1 MSNQEYPEDLGY
13 TAEHEWVR
21 LSDGT
26 ARVGITGYAQDAL
39 GDVVF
44 VTLPEVG
51 SEVTAGETCG
61 EVESTKSV
69 SDLFAPVSGTVTARN
84 DALDANPELVNSDPY
99 GDGWMFEVEVPSDQ
113 TPELMDAAA
122 YREQLR

>member
-1 MSNQEYPEDLGY
+1 MSNQEYPDDLGY

-21 LSDGT
+21 LTDGT

-44 VTLPEVG
+44 VTLPDVG
-51 SEVTAGETCG
+51 SSVTAGETCG

-69 SDLFAPVSGTVTARN
+69 SDLYAPVTGTVTARN

-99 GDGWMFEVEVPSDQ
+99 GEGWMFEVQVQGDA
-113 TPELMDAAA
+113 PELLDAAA

>member
-1 MSNQEYPEDLGY
+1 MTNQEYPDDLGY

-21 LSDGT
+21 VTDGT

-51 SEVTAGETCG
+51 ATVTAGETCG

-69 SDLFAPVSGTVTARN
+69 SDLYAPVSGTVTARN
-84 DALDANPELVNSDPY
+84 DALDGSPELVNSDPY
-99 GDGWMFEVEVPSDQ
+99 GEGWMFEVELVEGEAPQLLGAD
-113 TPELMDAAA
+113 E
-122 YREQLR
+122 YRDQLR